1 MLTQEGAGALV
12 KDLVVDRLCFD
23 NLRVLFPVI
32 TATARGC
39 NQCGRCSAACL
50 APLDSSGPAA
60 VLRLLQLSLVSE
72 ALEERLLW
80 ACIGC
85 RRCSDNC
92 PKGLDVQLVL
102 SRLRRLAPCRPER
115 WLPAGLAGW
124 LNLAN

>member
-1 MLTQEGAGALV
+1 MA
-12 KDLVVDRLCFD
+12 KDLTVMHA
-23 NLRVLFPVI
+23 LRFGDLQFLFPDIQAAV
-32 TATARGC
+32 RGC

-50 APLDSSGPAA
+50 APVDHSGPAV
-60 VLRLLQLSLVSE
+60 VLRLLQLSLVKR

-92 PKGLDVQLVL
+92 PKGLDVQLAL

-115 WLPAGLAGW
+115 WLPAGLARW
-124 LNLAN
+124 LSLSGRA